1 MAGFDRLEWSG
12 EGNGEAEDTKEEQG
26 GNKREGVRRE
36 RPGSEAESARTVVMV
51 RGEFF
56 FLFWGERRET
66 RGMLSRSIVRK
77 DRFDVATDTGRD
89 SVLVALGVESAVKP
103 AGTNHVHG
111 EEAPSLVVLHAHR
124 RELRVQDRAQFSG
137 VAGSTAFPAR
147 TGASVLPWD
156 ARGPERRLA
165 VPRLVRA
172 EPTDVTQGST
182 ALVVGLA
189 PPVVVHEDQVRE
201 LPVFLVHGAVCVIT
215 HGAARR
221 PPYPFLHN
229 RIVREVQGVH
239 GRRSRCRFW
248 SMGRDVRAPT
258 FFGSLVPVPEH
269 PSLGVD
275 IPRPRRITWRHSVL
289 GSAAERGRRAGGS
302 SSTIVGRVDSVGHQR
317 NCGSRRC
324 RAGRV
329 RTGLD
334 RRPALERRRRR
345 RCCRS
350 LGRVCPLTEA
360 GGRIVV
366 VWLPNVSGPH
376 LPSWGER
383 RLDHR
388 SRNGGCRH
396 GRRAL

>member
-1 MAGFDRLEWSG
+1 LVF
-12 EGNGEAEDTKEEQG
+12 
-26 GNKREGVRRE
+26 
-36 RPGSEAESARTVVMV
+36 
-51 RGEFF
+51 FF
-56 FLFWGERRET
+56 FLGERRET
-66 RGMLSRSIVRK
+66 RGVMSGSIVRK
-77 DRFDVATDTGRD
+77 DRFDAATDTGRD
-89 SVLVALGVESAVKP
+89 SVHVALGVESAVIP

-165 VPRLVRA
+165 VHRLVRA
-172 EPTDVTQGST
+172 EPTDVTPGST
-182 ALVVGLA
+182 ALVVRLA
-189 PPVVVHEDQVRE
+189 PPVVVHEDQVGE

-221 PPYPFLHN
+221 PPYPLLHN

-239 GRRSRCRFW
+239 VRRSRCRFW
-248 SMGRDVRAPT
+248 SMDQVVRAPT
-258 FFGSLVPVPEH
+258 FFGSLIPVPEH

-275 IPRPRRITWRHSVL
+275 IPRPRRTTWRHSVL

-302 SSTIVGRVDSVGHQR
+302 SSTIVGRVASEGHQL
-317 NCGSRRC
+317 NCGSRWC

-334 RRPALERRRRR
+334 RRPALERRRRS
-345 RCCRS
+345 RCCRC
-350 LGRVCPLTEA
+350 LGRVCPLTEP
-360 GGRIVV
+360 RDSVVV
-366 VWLPNVSGPH
+366 VWLPNGSGRN

-383 RLDHR
+383 RLNHR
-388 SRNGGCRH
+388 CRNGGCRL